1 MNRGQRGGPA
11 IKYAIAA
18 LALAVFAATGVFV
31 LHRNSAAI
39 SSVAAKQATGVFIGG
54 LVLLAGGMALHRFA
68 RLRQPRQK
76 ALARS
81 GIALLMLGCIIT
93 ALMIG
98 YMGFVTLAHDKDA
111 TDPELA
117 DFTPALQRGRVQ
129 SAIDALNNG
138 KLEQGFTRLTYV
150 PGSTVQSDAYLEQER
165 NIRAAMPPGGC
176 RYDLK
181 DIEDLGV
188 QGTKLV
194 PGLSEPMQIYQMNA
208 DVDQQCPGQSPVP
221 RTLPILLVHHWGH
234 WTPVAVGIR

>member
-1 MNRGQRGGPA
+1 MNLEQRGGPA

-18 LALAVFAATGVFV
+18 LALAVFAAVGVLV
-31 LHRNSAAI
+31 LHRSNGAI
-39 SSVAAKQATGVFIGG
+39 SAVPARQAIGVLIGG
-54 LVLLAGGMALHRFA
+54 LVLLAGGMALRRFA

-81 GIALLMLGCIIT
+81 GIALLTLGCIIT
-93 ALMIG
+93 ALMVG

-117 DFTPALQRGRVQ
+117 DFTPTIQRDRVQ
-129 SAIDALNNG
+129 SAIDALNDG

-150 PGSTVQSDAYLEQER
+150 PGSTVQSDSYRAQER
-165 NIRAAMPPGGC
+165 NIHAAMPPGGC
-176 RYDLK
+176 RYYLR

-194 PGLSEPMQIYQMNA
+194 PGLPEPMQIYQLNA

-221 RTLPILLVHHWGH
+221 RTLPILLVYHWGH